1 MPSGKGL
8 GQLQHSMNNMFL
20 ETATMPPNV
29 KDILNRRGDAI
40 VNSIR
45 IGRTP
50 VQSAIQGILKTL
62 STVNYD
68 QLFHLFMVFK
78 TSKGE
83 ILFEKNA
90 RINASTTIPKSEDW
104 YDLNDVPNKTLNDYI
119 QTAKKAMGSKFFPY
133 HPSTNNCQDFIKG
146 VLEANGIRDQNAIN
160 FVKQDTSE
168 IFKNKGWLSGLAKGV
183 TDLGGYADVMMQG
196 GSVSKRLSNELTNDE
211 LSQLVKH
218 YKIKNYHGAFI
229 DDRMPSK
236 LKNGYF
242 VINLNGRSH
251 WTVLLKD
258 GYNFYYFDSY
268 GFPASQ
274 EVENQIGE
282 YIYSDLQLQHLNS
295 SSCGY
300 YVIAFMRFMQNHKHK
315 DKKICYSSFLKLFDK
330 DPKKNEIILHE
341 LLS

>member
-1 MPSGKGL
+1 MSGKGL
-8 GQLQHSMNNMFL
+8 GQLKHSINNLSL

-40 VNSIR
+40 VNSIK
-45 IGRTP
+45 IGRNP
-50 VQSAIQGILKTL
+50 VQSVIQGILKTV
-62 STVNYD
+62 STVPYD

-104 YDLNDVPNKTLNDYI
+104 YDINSVPNKTLNDYI

-133 HPSTNNCQDFIKG
+133 HPSTNNCQDWVAT
-146 VLEANGIRDQNAIN
+146 VLQANGIRDPNVYA

-168 IFKNKGWLSGLAKGV
+168 IFKNKGWLSGMAKQV
-183 TDLGGYADVMMQG
+183 TDLGGYADVIFQG
-196 GSVSKRLSNELTNDE
+196 GSISKHLSNELTNGE

-218 YKIKNYHGAFI
+218 YKIKKYHGAFI

-236 LKNGYF
+236 LKNGYYI
-242 VINLNGRSH
+242 VNLNGRSH
-251 WTVLLKD
+251 WTCLMKD
-258 GYNFYYFDSY
+258 KDKFYYFDSY

-274 EVENQIGE
+274 EVEDQINE
-282 YIYSDLQLQHLNS
+282 YMYSDLQLQHLNS
-295 SSCGY
+295 SSCGFFC
-300 YVIAFMRFMQNHKHK
+300 IAWMRFMQDHKHK
-315 DKKICYSSFLKLFDK
+315 D
-330 DPKKNEIILHE
+330 
-341 LLS
+341 